1 MQLHYTNYTTP
12 QRQLHCTTTTTTAA
26 LHHTTSS
33 SCGWGDRPGDHC
45 NDCSHSKKHSSNH
58 LSFHQWIRSAI
69 RASQQPISPIGV
81 LFLKLPPPPCAV
93 LLEYQQIEESSINGW
108 CLKFDDSDMKLQ
120 KYSNEKIYLFIDHHC
135 KNALEVCYIIMMML
149 HNFETARGQY
159 LTKFYDTKH
168 FC

>member
-1 MQLHYTNYTTP
+1 MIFYFCKKNSPHLGV
-12 QRQLHCTTTTTTAA
+12 A
-26 LHHTTSS
+26 
-33 SCGWGDRPGDHC
+33 RPGGGLITHDYR
-45 NDCSHSKKHSSNH
+45 
-58 LSFHQWIRSAI
+58 F
-69 RASQQPISPIGV
+69 PI
-81 LFLKLPPPPCAV
+81 LKLPPPPCAV
-93 LLEYQQIEESSINGW
+93 LLVYQQIEESSINGW